1 MRAICIATGT
11 SLTKEDVEYCKGRG
25 KIYAIKESAT
35 LCPWADVLYSADT
48 DWWEHYKGYPQFA
61 GERWTVSAEASK
73 KWGLNHIEYD
83 TGLVW
88 GTDKVIATGG
98 NSGFQALNLAV
109 LHGATEV
116 ILLGYDMG
124 HPPER
129 KHWWTGEINRPIRC
143 SNYADWIT
151 KFDKASKV
159 IPVPVLNATRNSALN
174 CFPKVNLRDVC

>member
-1 MRAICIATGT
+1 MRAICIANGT

-25 KIYAIKESAT
+25 KIYAVKESVN

-48 DWWEHYKGYPQFA
+48 DWWEHYNGYDYFA
-61 GERWTVSAEASK
+61 GERWTVSHEASK
-73 KWGLNHIEYD
+73 KWGINHIDYD
-83 TGLVW
+83 SSLVW
-88 GTDKVIATGG
+88 GTANILATGG

-109 LHGATEV
+109 MQGATEV

-124 HPPER
+124 HPPDR
-129 KHWWTGEINRPIRC
+129 KHWWTGKITRPIRC